1 MSTNTSTTTD
11 LLIDIEEYNTETLI
25 TYLQNQQI
33 LNLSKQHINVLREN
47 EVAGYDFLRLKQ
59 EDLERYGLKSGPAK
73 RILDFAN
80 QLNSQNLL
88 INEQELFR
96 TVIPD
101 LSFIEIKTKST
112 VNSAS
117 RRVPNSIVLPWKTF
131 LDEAFNASLSIDAV
145 ACKFVKLKLD
155 SLSINSEDTAVD
167 LFLETVGYV
176 NGQRLLKL
184 QTPQMWCRQ
193 NQVNIIKGE
202 PDIIYI
208 GAPDRT
214 TLRSTN
220 AAGINVL
227 ATVEVKL
234 EQLMNQILQEII
246 NEQVVHENIHHDDYC
261 ELYFLYNLA
270 RVKDRNT
277 VTGYTKY
284 NNLKKIVHQGFG
296 YMVVNDCRYGI
307 ITTLEQ
313 TWFICREP
321 ENPNIFLI
329 SPAVPINQIHTSDR
343 ASFWE
348 CLRYFEDL
356 SMLNPTTYSYPPV
369 TLNDSDDEDPDNKD

>member
-270 RVKDRNT
+270 RDSDT
-277 VTGYTKY
+277 WW
-284 NNLKKIVHQGFG
+284 
-296 YMVVNDCRYGI
+296 VNDCRYGI